1 MGQGAPAAA
10 GHPRRFSVDWSDII
24 ARNANR
30 FLAHLRGKPDVHFIE
45 IGCLEGRTTCL
56 LLDGFLTHPTSTMTI
71 IDPCRFGPRPD
82 QQDVNADLE
91 RTILAN
97 IRPYRA
103 RVRFHKDYSYN
114 VLPRLPAGAYDFA
127 YVDGDHRRDAVYKDA
142 VMVLR
147 LIKVGGIIIFDDYF
161 WRYDV
166 KAQDRPDVPHDG
178 IDRFIREYEPE
189 VLSLPA
195 PPTREVTR
203 SFAPYLNDQV
213 VVRRAR

>member
-1 MGQGAPAAA
+1 
-10 GHPRRFSVDWSDII
+10 
-24 ARNANR
+24 
-30 FLAHLRGKPDVHFIE
+30 
-45 IGCLEGRTTCL
+45 
-56 LLDGFLTHPTSTMTI
+56 
-71 IDPCRFGPRPD
+71 
-82 QQDVNADLE
+82 
-91 RTILAN
+91 
-97 IRPYRA
+97 
-103 RVRFHKDYSYN
+103 
-114 VLPRLPAGAYDFA
+114 
-127 YVDGDHRRDAVYKDA
+127 VDGDHRRDAVYKDA